1 MRKFDEISAW
11 PWATLLW
18 MGAACSVVGMA
29 ICLPVGWDLAVYRQ
43 AMKDLRDGL
52 DPYLA
57 GPARLAGQDVTGS
70 PHYFYLY
77 PPITLKFLQLANL
90 VPSLAGRVLYW
101 LVYAAGF
108 GCQLWAGYQLAL
120 PVERRILKFVMPVIV
135 FFPGFMPNEVILCG
149 NLAIPIYGA
158 VLAASVRGWQKNLW
172 GWFYFAVLAGSL
184 FKPPLLVLLAIPLL
198 AGRAQI
204 LKSAAVGAFGVILF
218 AAQRFIW
225 TKEFVEYLRIVK
237 LESMLGNS
245 AGHLWS
251 FGFSAAGVLAS
262 TLRAM
267 GKPYEGPGMGFFL
280 AYSALL
286 FAALVYLGWRYRR
299 ALVQTCTWVTVL
311 LLGTFLLSPRILQY
325 DALAVTVPMVLLTI
339 RGWKDAVGRWI
350 VIAGLGGSVVA
361 LLANQDGV
369 EISLAMWSLL
379 VAGMI
384 GLHRE
389 SQAGKVEAMQIPR
402 RSHRASAAP
411 NAAE

>member
-1 MRKFDEISAW
+1 
-11 PWATLLW
+11 
-18 MGAACSVVGMA
+18 V
-29 ICLPVGWDLAVYRQ
+29 
-43 AMKDLRDGL
+43 
-52 DPYLA
+52 
-57 GPARLAGQDVTGS
+57 
-70 PHYFYLY
+70 
-77 PPITLKFLQLANL
+77 
-90 VPSLAGRVLYW
+90 
-101 LVYAAGF
+101 
-108 GCQLWAGYQLAL
+108 
-120 PVERRILKFVMPVIV
+120 
-135 FFPGFMPNEVILCG
+135 
-149 NLAIPIYGA
+149 
-158 VLAASVRGWQKNLW
+158 
-172 GWFYFAVLAGSL
+172 
-184 FKPPLLVLLAIPLL
+184 LVLLAIPLL
-198 AGRAQI
+198 AGRVQI

-262 TLRAM
+262 ALRAM

-350 VIAGLGGSVVA
+350 VIVGLGGSIVA
-361 LLANQDGV
+361 LIANQDSV

-384 GLHRE
+384 GLRRE
-389 SQAGKVEAMQIPR
+389 SQLPAQ
-402 RSHRASAAP
+402 
-411 NAAE
+411 

>member
-1 MRKFDEISAW
+1 
-11 PWATLLW
+11 
-18 MGAACSVVGMA
+18 
-29 ICLPVGWDLAVYRQ
+29 
-43 AMKDLRDGL
+43 
-52 DPYLA
+52 
-57 GPARLAGQDVTGS
+57 
-70 PHYFYLY
+70 LY
-77 PPITLKFLQLANL
+77 PPITLKLVQLANFL
-90 VPSLAGRVLYW
+90 PLLAGLVLYW

-120 PVERRILKFVMPVIV
+120 PAERRVLKFVMPVIV

-198 AGRAQI
+198 AGQTQI
-204 LKSAAVGAFGVILF
+204 LKSAAVAAFGVVMF
-218 AAQRFIW
+218 VAQRFIW
-225 TKEFVEYLRIVK
+225 TKEFLEYLRIVK

-262 TLRAM
+262 ALRAM
-267 GKPYEGPGMGFFL
+267 GKAYQGPGMVFFL

-286 FAALVYLGWRYRR
+286 FAALVYFGWQYRR
-299 ALVQTCTWVTVL
+299 ALIQARTWVTVL

-325 DALAVTVPMVLLTI
+325 DALAVTVPMFLLAI

-350 VIAGLGGSVVA
+350 VIAGLGGSIIA
-361 LLANQDGV
+361 LLANQDAA

-379 VAGMI
+379 VAGLI
-384 GLHRE
+384 SLRRE
-389 SQAGKVEAMQIPR
+389 SQLPKAVVSTAIAVSSE
-402 RSHRASAAP
+402 
-411 NAAE
+411 

>member
-1 MRKFDEISAW
+1 MRTFEKISTW

-18 MGAACSVVGMA
+18 VGAACSVVGMA
-29 ICLPVGWDLAVYRQ
+29 IWLPVGWDLAVYQQ
-43 AMKDLRDGL
+43 AMKDLREGL

-57 GPARLAGQDVTGS
+57 GPARLAGQDVAGT

-77 PPITLKFLQLANL
+77 PPITLKFLQFANL
-90 VPSLAGRVLYW
+90 FPSLAGRVLYW

-120 PVERRILKFVMPVIV
+120 PAERRVLKFVLPVIV

-158 VLAASVRGWQKNLW
+158 VLAAGVCGWQKNLW

-204 LKSAAVGAFGVILF
+204 VKSAAVAVFGMVLF
-218 AAQRFIW
+218 GMQRFIW
-225 TKEFVEYLRIVK
+225 TKEFLEYLRIVK

-262 TLRAM
+262 ALRAT
-267 GKPYEGPGMGFFL
+267 GEPYERPGMFFFV
-280 AYSALL
+280 AYGVLL
-286 FAALVYLGWRYRR
+286 FAALVYFGWQYQRGV
-299 ALVQTCTWVTVL
+299 VQVHRWIPVL

-350 VIAGLGGSVVA
+350 VITGLGGSVVA
-361 LLANQDGV
+361 LIANQDSV

-379 VAGMI
+379 AAGMI
-384 GLHRE
+384 GLRRK
-389 SQAGKVEAMQIPR
+389 SQLPAY
-402 RSHRASAAP
+402 
-411 NAAE
+411 